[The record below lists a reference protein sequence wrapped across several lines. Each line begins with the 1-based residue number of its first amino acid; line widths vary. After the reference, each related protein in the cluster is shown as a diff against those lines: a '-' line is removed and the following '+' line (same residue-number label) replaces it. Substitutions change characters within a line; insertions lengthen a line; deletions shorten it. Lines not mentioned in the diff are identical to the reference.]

1 MADLAG
7 ISAID
12 VAPAAGF
19 ITLTRFPCSDLNS
32 VLRVSR
38 PFSRILLTLPLILLT
53 LPLILLIDFLFPPT
67 HLLSFPGTLMLVSS
81 SLFQRRDLDK
91 ATPGEFIF
99 ARPPPSRAFGSGNV
113 ACWGISLAQIS

>member
-1 MADLAG
+1 MFMADLAG

-19 ITLTRFPCSDLNS
+19 ITLARFPCTDLNS

-38 PFSRILLTLPLILLT
+38 PFSRILLT

-99 ARPPPSRAFGSGNV
+99 APPPPSRPFGSGNV